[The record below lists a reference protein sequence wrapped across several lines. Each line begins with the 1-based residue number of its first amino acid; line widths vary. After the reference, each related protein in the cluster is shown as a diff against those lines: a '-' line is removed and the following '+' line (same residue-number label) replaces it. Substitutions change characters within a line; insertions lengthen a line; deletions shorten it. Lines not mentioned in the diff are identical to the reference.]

1 VRVSLEQAPD
11 AWQTRRKAPLI
22 AEASDGQISI
32 RASSMGAWPFLTDTG
47 VETRLIFQDGYER

>member
-11 AWQTRRKAPLI
+11 AWQTRRKPPLI

-32 RASSMGAWPFLTDTG
+32 RASSFGAWPFLTDTG
-47 VETRLIFQDGYER
+47 VETRLIFSGRLRR